1 MKDNTV
7 NANGI
12 DVYTHKVYELADGY
26 INNLSDDPEEVK
38 SLMRKSPVFKGMLKY
53 IYINLFKPDKN
64 TKTYNNIKQNSNINY
79 GDIDLLNGL
88 WDIYTSLCYKY
99 LQIPSL
105 LNFSLFTGI
114 SYDWFNDC
122 KNGNIRTGGDE
133 ATSEHCQSVKKWLRE
148 CEGALYDGATTGN
161 PGPMFLLKANYGY
174 TEQPQRIELIGNG
187 TPQESREQ
195 IAARY
200 AGYIGAEEP
209 EKPELD

>member
-26 INNLSDDPEEVK
+26 INNLSDDSEEVK

-88 WDIYTSLCYKY
+88 RKPDGIFASKAI
-99 LQIPSL
+99 LQIL
-105 LNFSLFTGI
+105 
-114 SYDWFNDC
+114 
-122 KNGNIRTGGDE
+122 
-133 ATSEHCQSVKKWLRE
+133 
-148 CEGALYDGATTGN
+148 
-161 PGPMFLLKANYGY
+161 
-174 TEQPQRIELIGNG
+174 
-187 TPQESREQ
+187 
-195 IAARY
+195 
-200 AGYIGAEEP
+200 
-209 EKPELD
+209 